1 MAATN
6 SPRPRPKGLSV
17 IKSNLLR
24 PALTSHYDVF
34 INEPSAP
41 TNSDPGGYTWS
52 KYKQENGLTGYSQD
66 LLHLS
71 CCNATLP
78 GSSLMT
84 HEQLYDYT
92 GVTEKHAYRRAF
104 DGKIDLTFY
113 VMISP
118 SNVESE
124 SGTPNRY
131 LPIRFFEG
139 WMKYISSEKSADIAA
154 PNYAYRMRY
163 PKDYYGGLS
172 VIKYERDYSSYL
184 TYNFLSVFP
193 VAVNSMPV
201 SYEASELLKT
211 TVSLSYTRYYIT
223 DVAGSKSETEVTN
236 KSIDGELQAKP
247 GPQTPEQQAQQNT
260 PKPKQGFDNFG
271 GTDGPGTDFV
281 ERDSA
286 TGEPMVHSSI
296 DSITRNGRV
305 GDTVTPALRQQLQA
319 FARGEAG

>member
-1 MAATN
+1 MALTDRLGKSKTVAE
-6 SPRPRPKGLSV
+6 
-17 IKSNLLR
+17 IKSSLLN
-24 PALTSHYDVF
+24 PALTSHFDVEIPF
-34 INEPSAP
+34 PSALR
-41 TNSDPGGYTWS
+41 S
-52 KYKQENGLTGYSQD
+52 
-66 LLHLS
+66 LLGVNQRSFNLS
-71 CCNATLP
+71 CSDASLP
-78 GSSLMT
+78 GS
-84 HEQLYDYT
+84 QLSTFEINNDRT
-92 GVTEKHAYRRAF
+92 GVTERHAYRRQF

-118 SNVESE
+118 SNVDAQSA
-124 SGTPNRY
+124 TPNRY

-223 DVAGSKSETEVTN
+223 DVAGSKSETEVSN
-236 KSIDGELQAKP
+236 ENIDGELQTKP

-260 PKPKQGFDNFG
+260 PKPEQGFDTFG

-281 ERDSA
+281 ERDSV

-305 GDTVTPALRQQLQA
+305 GDTVTPALRRELQA

>member
-34 INEPSAP
+34 ISEPSTP
-41 TNSDPGGYTWS
+41 VNKDPGGYTWS
-52 KYKQENGLTGYSQD
+52 KYKDENGLTGFSQE

-84 HEQLYDYT
+84 HEQLYDRT

-113 VMISP
+113 VIISP
-118 SNVESE
+118 SNVDAESA
-124 SGTPNRY
+124 TPNRY

-139 WMKYISSEKSADIAA
+139 WMKYISSEKSAQVAA
-154 PNYAYRMRY
+154 QNYAYRMRY
-163 PKDYYGGLS
+163 PHDYYGGLS

-193 VAVNSMPV
+193 VSVNSMPV
-201 SYEASELLKT
+201 SYEGSELLKT

-223 DVAGSKSETEVTN
+223 DVAGSKTETEVSN
-236 KSIDGELQAKP
+236 IPADGNMVTRP
-247 GPQTPEQQAQQNT
+247 GPLTPEQQAQLNLV
-260 PKPKQGFDNFG
+260 PIKPEQGFDTFSN
-271 GTDGPGTDFV
+271 TAGPDTADV
-281 ERDSA
+281 ERDTA
-286 TGEPMVHSSI
+286 TGARLDGGLDPEP
-296 DSITRNGRV
+296 ITV
-305 GDTVTPALRQQLQA
+305 RQEL
-319 FARGEAG
+319 GLDPL

>member
-1 MAATN
+1 MASTN

-24 PALTSHYDVF
+24 PALTSHYDIF
-34 INEPSAP
+34 ISEPSTPA
-41 TNSDPGGYTWS
+41 NSDPGGYTWS
-52 KYKQENGLTGYSQD
+52 KYKNENGLTGYNQE

-84 HEQLYDYT
+84 HEQLYDRT

-118 SNVESE
+118 SNVDAQSA
-124 SGTPNRY
+124 TPNRY

-139 WMKYISSEKSADIAA
+139 WIKYISSERAAEVAA
-154 PNYAYRMRY
+154 PNYSYRMRY

-193 VAVNSMPV
+193 ISVNSMPV

-223 DVAGSKSETEVTN
+223 DVAGSVTETEVSN
-236 KSIDGELQAKP
+236 IPVDGNMVSRPEPL
-247 GPQTPEQQAQQNT
+247 TPEQQAQINLVPQ
-260 PKPKQGFDNFG
+260 QGFDTYSN
-271 GTDGPGTDFV
+271 TAGPDTADV
-281 ERDSA
+281 ERDTA
-286 TGEPMVHSSI
+286 TGARLDGGFDPEP
-296 DSITRNGRV
+296 ITARQ
-305 GDTVTPALRQQLQA
+305 ALGLDPI
-319 FARGEAG
+319 